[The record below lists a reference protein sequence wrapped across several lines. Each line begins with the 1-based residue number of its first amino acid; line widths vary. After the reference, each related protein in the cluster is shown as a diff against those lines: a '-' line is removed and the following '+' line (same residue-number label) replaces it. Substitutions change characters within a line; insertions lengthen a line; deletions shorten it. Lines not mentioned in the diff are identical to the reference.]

1 MSPSHAPN
9 DYRQLMKKVEEV
21 VDVIE
26 CGDDERVPTVELVVR
41 AILERLR
48 DDLGIYAARLYVRDG
63 DSYMLRSS
71 FPDDDEARLGFR
83 VPRSYRPIEIC
94 LSMGTVY
101 MEPGDPR
108 IDPELEE
115 AIGVE
120 EFAAIELAGG
130 DYILG
135 FSIAP
140 GHDRDDIL
148 SSLAVMRRAL
158 NERIRRDRVESVL
171 RQAQQIQASILPKE
185 APAYGSFSIAGRHVS
200 VDRMGG
206 DLYDFIPISD
216 KILGLAVAD
225 ASGHGLPAAL
235 QVRDVFVGLRMGL
248 GRDFKMVR
256 TIERLNSIIHRSSLS
271 SRFVSLIYGELEENG
286 GFIYSNAGHPPGFH
300 LAADGA
306 VTYLKHGGPVLGP
319 LAEATYGRGMVH
331 MSPGDV
337 LVLYTDGI
345 TEALRDGDSS
355 RGEEYGVE
363 RLVEVARSC
372 QGPSAAEVIDAVFES
387 VEAWTAGTPQIDDR
401 TIVAVVLPA

>member
-1 MSPSHAPN
+1 MSPSPTPN

-21 VDVIE
+21 IDVIE
-26 CGDDERVPTVELVVR
+26 RGDDERVSTVELVVR
-41 AILERLR
+41 AIIERLR
-48 DDLGIYAARLYVRDG
+48 DDLGIYASRLYVRDG
-63 DSYMLRSS
+63 DSYILRSR
-71 FPDDDEARLGFR
+71 FPDDGEVHVGIR

-120 EFAAIELAGG
+120 EFAGIELAGG

-140 GHDRDDIL
+140 GHDREDIL
-148 SSLAVMRRAL
+148 SSLFVMRRAL

-171 RQAQQIQASILPKE
+171 RQAQQIQASILPEK
-185 APAYGSFSIAGRHVS
+185 APKYGRFSIAGRLVS
-200 VDRMGG
+200 AESMGG

-216 KILGLAVAD
+216 KILGLAIAD

-256 TIERLNSIIHRSSLS
+256 TIERLNSIIHRSALV

-286 GFIYSNAGHPPGFH
+286 DFIYSNAGHPPGFH
-300 LAADGA
+300 LAADGSVA
-306 VTYLKHGGPVLGP
+306 YLKHGGPVLGP
-319 LAEATYGRGMVH
+319 LAEAVYGRGIVH
-331 MSPGDV
+331 MKPGDM
-337 LVLYTDGI
+337 LVLFTDGV
-345 TEALRDGDSS
+345 TEAFRDGDSS
-355 RGEEYGVE
+355 RGQEYGVK
-363 RLVEVARSC
+363 RLVKAARSC
-372 QGPSAAEVIDAVFES
+372 QGCNATEVIDKVFES
-387 VEAWTAGTPQIDDR
+387 VSAWTAGTPQADDR
-401 TIVAVVLPA
+401 TIIVVVLPA